1 MYIFTFFIITMKR
14 SYLEEEEMHAFKKG
28 NDLLSISNR
37 YKKMAMTQLKYGEA
51 LTKCITL
58 LDELNEL
65 KKDNSCP
72 ICYKTFTVKITG
84 KCTHSVCLHCYRNLI
99 YPKLCPLCR
108 SNFENDL
115 EDSDEEE
122 EEEEQALGGHTT
134 YNEDDDTLPSSDD
147 SYDSLE
153 DVLNNAGFIAP
164 IRGTLP
170 NDDQNQDLSLDG
182 TRGGG
187 L

>member
-1 MYIFTFFIITMKR
+1 MKR
-14 SYLEEEEMHAFKKG
+14 SFLEEEELHAFKKG

-37 YKKMAMTQLKYGEA
+37 YKKMAMTQIKYGEA

-72 ICYKTFTVKITG
+72 ICYKTFSVKITG

-108 SNFENDL
+108 SNIENES
-115 EDSDEEE
+115 EDSDDDE
-122 EEEEQALGGHTT
+122 
-134 YNEDDDTLPSSDD
+134 EDDTRTSSDDDD

-153 DVLNNAGFIAP
+153 DVLNSAGLIAS
-164 IRGTLP
+164 
-170 NDDQNQDLSLDG
+170 NVSNQDLSSDG

-187 L
+187 M